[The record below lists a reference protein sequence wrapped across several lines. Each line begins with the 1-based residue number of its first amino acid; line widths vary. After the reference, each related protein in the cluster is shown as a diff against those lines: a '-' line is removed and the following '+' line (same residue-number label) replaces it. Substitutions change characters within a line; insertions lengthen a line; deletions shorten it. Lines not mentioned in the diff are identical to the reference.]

1 MMTAEQLKAS
11 ILQMAMQGK
20 LVEQREEGTGE
31 ELYQKIMEERQQ
43 LVKSGRIKRDNVAE
57 ESTGEPPFDIPD
69 TWHWATLNDIV
80 SKTIKRGKS
89 PKYVPNSGTLVFAQ
103 KCNTKAGYID
113 LSLCLYLDESKIDK
127 YPEEEF
133 MLDGDIVVNSTG
145 NGTLGRVG
153 VYHDSDNPTQLPIV
167 PDSHVTVIRCN
178 KYMNLGFILYCL
190 RYYQPYMEKLG
201 SGSTNQTEL
210 GAGLLKALYFP
221 IPPLEEQKRIVAK
234 IEELMPF
241 VEQYAKAS
249 TRLNTLNASFPEQM
263 KKSILQQAVMGKLV
277 PQDPSDEPA
286 SMLLKKIAE
295 EKQKLIKEGKIK
307 KQKASN
313 VVVSD
318 DKPFEIP
325 ESWAWATLAD
335 LAKQITD
342 GEHSTPKRST
352 KYDGYY
358 LLSARNVRDGSIQL
372 TDVDYVDKAEF
383 DRISSRC
390 NPTRGD
396 ILISCSGSVGRC
408 TVVDDDNKYVMV
420 RSAAMV
426 SPVMCNPKYLMYAIQ
441 SECVQSQMNGLKKQT
456 AQANLF
462 LGAIS
467 VLMIPVPP
475 IEEQNR
481 IVGKLEDTLK
491 HIEGSLKDSIQ

>member
-20 LVEQREEGTGE
+20 LVEQRAEEGTGE
-31 ELYQKIMEERQQ
+31 ELLRRLLEEKKNLIKNGQ
-43 LVKSGRIKRDNVAE
+43 VKPEKAMDVPLDDEQPYDIPETWTWARFGAITFNRDSERIPLSVAE
-57 ESTGEPPFDIPD
+57 RTHLAKYYDYYGASGIIDKVDKYLFDKPLMLIGEDGANLLNRSTPIAFIAKGQYWVNNHAHVIDMSEELCMEFI
-69 TWHWATLNDIV
+69 TAYINSISLA
-80 SKTIKRGKS
+80 
-89 PKYVPNSGTLVFAQ
+89 KYVTGTAQPKMNQAKMNS
-103 KCNTKAGYID
+103 IW
-113 LSLCLYLDESKIDK
+113 
-127 YPEEEF
+127 
-133 MLDGDIVVNSTG
+133 
-145 NGTLGRVG
+145 
-153 VYHDSDNPTQLPIV
+153 V
-167 PDSHVTVIRCN
+167 P
-178 KYMNLGFILYCL
+178 L
-190 RYYQPYMEKLG
+190 
-201 SGSTNQTEL
+201 
-210 GAGLLKALYFP
+210 
-221 IPPLEEQKRIVAK
+221 PPLEEQKRIVAK

-249 TRLNTLNASFPEQM
+249 TRLNTLNDSFPDQM

-277 PQDPSDEPA
+277 PQDPNDEPA
-286 SMLLKKIAE
+286 SVLLKKIAE
-295 EKQKLIKEGKIK
+295 EKQNLIKEGKIK

-352 KYDGYY
+352 KFDGYY

-372 TDVDYVDKAEF
+372 TDVDYIDKAEF

-441 SECVQSQMNGLKKQT
+441 SECVQQQINGMKKQT

-475 IEEQNR
+475 IAEQNR
-481 IVGKLEDTLK
+481 IVGKLEDTFK